1 MDIIQAI
8 FLAIIQGLTE
18 FLPISSS
25 GHLIL
30 IPQLLGWDDQG
41 LAFDVAVHIGTLAAV
56 VFYFRQD
63 ILRLFIAWTKNFAGN
78 QPVEIRN
85 DAKLAWGV
93 LLGTIPAGLVG
104 LLANDFIEANLRSTL
119 VIAATTIGFGL
130 LLWWSD
136 AKGKRTRIL
145 DEIKWSDVAIIGCA
159 QAIALIPGTSRS
171 GITMTAAL
179 MLGMNRQA
187 SARFSFLLSIPV
199 ITLAG
204 GLQVLKLLQKEGAVD
219 WLAISVGTLVS
230 AISAYLCIRFFLKL
244 LDKIGMAP
252 FAIYRLI
259 LGAVLLAF
267 YFKVF

>member
-30 IPQLLGWDDQG
+30 VPQLLGWEDQG

-56 VFYFRQD
+56 VFYFRHD
-63 ILRLFIAWTKNFAGN
+63 ILRLFVAWTKNFAGN
-78 QPVEIRN
+78 QSLQIKN

-93 LLGTIPAGLVG
+93 LLGTIPAGLAG
-104 LLANDFIEANLRSTL
+104 FFFNDYIEANFRSLL
-119 VIAATTIGFGL
+119 VIAATTVGFGL

-136 AKGKRTRIL
+136 AKGKRTRVL

-159 QAIALIPGTSRS
+159 QALALIPGTSRS

-199 ITLAG
+199 IVLAG
-204 GLQVLKLLQKEGAVD
+204 GYKALGLLKQSEPVD
-219 WLAISVGTLVS
+219 WTAISIGTAAS
-230 AISAYLCIRFFLKL
+230 AIVAYISIRFFLNL

-259 LGAVLLAF
+259 LGAVLLAV